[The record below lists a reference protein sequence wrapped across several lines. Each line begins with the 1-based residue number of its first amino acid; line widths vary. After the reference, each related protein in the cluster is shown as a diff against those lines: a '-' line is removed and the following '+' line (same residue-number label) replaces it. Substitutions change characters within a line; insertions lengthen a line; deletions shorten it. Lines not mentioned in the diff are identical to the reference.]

1 MEDNK
6 EMDIKDIITILNVIV
21 EAGKSVSDYL
31 RTKPY
36 GIIHKSALITYG
48 GKKGRLVWD
57 YILWNELTFE
67 DLETG
72 EKYSL
77 ANGFS
82 DKEIET
88 RFDELV
94 NQFGE

>member
-6 EMDIKDIITILNVIV
+6 KMNAKEIFLIIDMILKAG
-21 EAGKSVSDYL
+21 EAVSDCL

-36 GIIHKSALITYG
+36 GIIHKSALITYC

-72 EKYSL
+72 DKYSL
-77 ANGFS
+77 ANRFS
-82 DKEIET
+82 DAEAEAFFNDYVS
-88 RFDELV
+88 RYGD
-94 NQFGE
+94 